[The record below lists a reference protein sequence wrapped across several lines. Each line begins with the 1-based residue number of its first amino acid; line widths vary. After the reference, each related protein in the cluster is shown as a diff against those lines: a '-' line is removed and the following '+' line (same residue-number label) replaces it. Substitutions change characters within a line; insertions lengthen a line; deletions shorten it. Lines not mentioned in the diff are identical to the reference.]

1 MWLNQGWD
9 MIRQSWPLFP
19 ILVHIRYTMRYIA
32 ISHAAGLSR
41 FWRRSIWCS
50 IACVG
55 LSAAHMH
62 VPMKYISY
70 LEKILLPPTPGNR
83 HDHTTTPITPS
94 VEELT
99 TFYLYDSVYSFF
111 RKSTFR
117 PGFFE
122 KFWRPQFSNYE
133 LPAMPR
139 YSASGPLHVEFFS
152 AKSIS

>member
-1 MWLNQGWD
+1 MWLNYGWD
-9 MIRQSWPLFP
+9 MIHPSWPLFP

-32 ISHAAGLSR
+32 ISHTAGLSR

-94 VEELT
+94 VEE
-99 TFYLYDSVYSFF
+99 FHFISSNNSVASFF
-111 RKSTFR
+111 GTTILFLLYNVKN
-117 PGFFE
+117 FFPAGAGV
-122 KFWRPQFSNYE
+122 KFSKPYYVRTSDQN
-133 LPAMPR
+133 
-139 YSASGPLHVEFFS
+139 
-152 AKSIS
+152 